1 MLYNG
6 DTNKGT
12 IVSFMSRVKVHGTKW
27 EYFYGEGDT

>member
-6 DTNKGT
+6 NTDKGA
-12 IVSFMSRVKVHGTKW
+12 IMSFMSRVKVHGTKG